1 MSALVP
7 VPGRD
12 DRDVCYATF
21 LRSFLR
27 AIRTRQDG
35 GLKFKIIVC
44 GEVALES
51 CCSDGDNAEVR
62 CTHSG
67 ANDCMWSV
75 HEISKLGFIVLSM
88 CHEVIKL
95 LPSCS
100 HITHNLIL
108 IHSTVAT

>member
-67 ANDCMWSV
+67 ANDCMLAPAHCQDLERQKNQKTS
-75 HEISKLGFIVLSM
+75 IGNFSL
-88 CHEVIKL
+88 
-95 LPSCS
+95 
-100 HITHNLIL
+100 
-108 IHSTVAT
+108 

>member
-27 AIRTRQDG
+27 AIRPRQDG

-67 ANDCMWSV
+67 ASFCMQSAHV
-75 HEISKLGFIVLSM
+75 ISKLGFNVESM
-88 CHEVIKL
+88 RHELMKL

-100 HITHNLIL
+100 HII
-108 IHSTVAT
+108 